1 MSRNI
6 DSDVFQTLKI
16 GILWFKN
23 ILKIFLDIE
32 RDIMCLMIFMLTK
45 YYLYYFFSSPT
56 TRKSPELRENNWKIK
71 QLTRDVHVRLFHFV
85 LFFNRSKTFI
95 SFVLKICPFL
105 IFFVYFL
112 TERLFSKNFG
122 LVKSYA
128 QFNRSF
134 NKGVHSVKKL

>member
-1 MSRNI
+1 MI
-6 DSDVFQTLKI
+6 WKY
-16 GILWFKN
+16 FKD
-23 ILKIFLDIE
+23 FLDIE
-32 RDIMCLMIFMLTK
+32 RDIIRSQGHVSYDFVVNK
-45 YYLYYFFSSPT
+45 YYLYYLFSSPT

-71 QLTRDVHVRLFHFV
+71 QLTRDVQVRLFSFCS
-85 LFFNRSKTFI
+85 FFNRSKTYI
-95 SFVLKICPFL
+95 SFVLNIFPFL